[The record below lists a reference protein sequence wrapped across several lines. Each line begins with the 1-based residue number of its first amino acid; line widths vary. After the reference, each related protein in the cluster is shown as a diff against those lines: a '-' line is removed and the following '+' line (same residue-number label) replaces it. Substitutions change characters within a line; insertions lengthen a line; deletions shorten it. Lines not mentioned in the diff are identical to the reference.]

1 MKNIPIFTAVNGTA
15 SLILQEIPIS
25 GKAYVILRSVWT
37 TAEAL
42 LEECRQF
49 CRAAGAETVFVSY
62 GTEPL
67 PAAHAYDLIAMTCP
81 KASLPQPRQTVEL
94 IPLTPENG
102 GAYLEIYNRC
112 FRQVPGA
119 ATYGQRDL
127 RRLYGKD
134 LAWLVRRQDAWAAVA
149 EIGEEGLEAIGV
161 LSPFRGL
168 GFDLAATVLRLVP
181 AEMLR
186 LKVAGTNRRA
196 LELYARLGF
205 SAERVVSRWWRLQE
219 SLCNGGTDVLY

>member
-25 GKAYVILRSVWT
+25 GKSYVILRSVWT

-42 LEECRQF
+42 LGECFQF
-49 CRAAGAETVFVSY
+49 CRAAGAETVFASY

-67 PAAHAYDLIAMTCP
+67 PAAPAYDLIAMTCP
-81 KASLPQPRQTVEL
+81 RADLPQPRQAVEL

-102 GAYLEIYNRC
+102 GAYLEVYNRC

-127 RRLYGKD
+127 QRLYGKN
-134 LAWLVRRQDAWAAVA
+134 LAWLVRRQDTWAAVA

-161 LSPFRGL
+161 LPRFRGL
-168 GFDLAATVLRLVP
+168 GYDLAATVLRLVP
-181 AEMLR
+181 ADPLR
-186 LKVAGTNRRA
+186 LKVASTNQQA
-196 LELYARLGF
+196 LALYGRLGF
-205 SAERVVSRWWRLQE
+205 AAERVVSRWWQVEE
-219 SLCNGGTDVLY
+219 SLCIDGMDMLY